1 MTSSG
6 NKKRERNTMH
16 SLYKRKN
23 WERVITRPRQNGY
36 TVFKVTILYLAEGKC
51 VNICI
56 NRGYC

>member
-1 MTSSG
+1 
-6 NKKRERNTMH
+6 MH

-36 TVFKVTILYLAEGKC
+36 NVFKVTILYLAEGKC